1 MITIETGSKY
11 SIHDVRIPNAQ
22 LNSDIYFLDVKR
34 KHSVTND
41 EFGREIVI

>member
-1 MITIETGSKY
+1 MIETGSQY
-11 SIHDVRIPNAQ
+11 DIHEVRIPDAQ
-22 LNSDIYFLDVKR
+22 LNSDIYFLDGKR